1 MGARGCGRKSF
12 EWEPVMRC
20 ALLLFLVLLRPW
32 APVSAQGKP
41 LEGFDA
47 YVTRS
52 MAAWKVPG
60 LAVAIVRND
69 SVVLAKGYGVR
80 TLGKPDPV
88 DAHTLFA
95 IGSSSKAFT
104 AMAVAMLVDQGKV
117 KWDDRATNYLPELQL
132 YDPYA
137 TRELTVRD
145 LLTHRSG
152 LTAADLILYAEHM
165 TRDSALHQVRYVK
178 PTYSFRSH
186 FGYSNLMYLAA
197 GQLTARVTRASWDDV
212 VRQRIFIPLGM
223 TASNTSVT
231 PLNRLPDVATPHEEV
246 DDTVRAIPYFNI
258 DAIGP
263 AGSIN
268 SNALDM
274 AQWVR
279 FQLAGGKVGGK
290 PLISAAAFQET
301 HTPQTVVPL
310 EGFWKLAAEDAHLL
324 NYGMGWFLHDYKG
337 RGVVQHG
344 GNIDGMSALVGML
357 PEEKTGI
364 VVLSNL
370 GGNDLTYALM
380 YRVFDAY
387 LKQPAKD
394 WSAVFLKAS
403 REAQTQAKAERKK
416 TEAQRVPGTSPS
428 LSPEKYAGMYTDT
441 LNGDAVVRREKPGL
455 VLQYGTLVADLAH
468 WQYDTF
474 QATWRQRRLGK
485 SYVTFTLDATGKVD
499 KMNVVD
505 LAEFRRKPEVAD
517 TTPGIRLAQAE
528 LPRYTGSFASPSL
541 PITAEVQ
548 LVDGQLKLTVPG
560 QPVYTLVPVTATR
573 FRLTGDEVQAG
584 FFLEYTI
591 DGGTVQRV
599 TLVQPDPQPALTL
612 VPKRAA
618 GR

>member
-1 MGARGCGRKSF
+1 MRCAL
-12 EWEPVMRC
+12 PRC
-20 ALLLFLVLLRPW
+20 ALLLFLALLRPG
-32 APVSAQGKP
+32 AAGSAQTKP

-88 DAHTLFA
+88 DARTLFA

-197 GQLTARVTRASWDDV
+197 GQLAARVTGVSWDDL
-212 VRQRIFIPLGM
+212 VRQRIFTPLGM

-231 PLNRLPDVATPHEEV
+231 LLDRLPDVATPHDEV
-246 DDTVRAIPYFNI
+246 DDTVQTVPYFNL

-268 SNALDM
+268 SNVLDM

-290 PLISAAAFQET
+290 PLISAAAFEET
-301 HTPQTVVPL
+301 HTPQTVAPL
-310 EGFWKLAAEDAHLL
+310 EGFWKLVAQDAHLL
-324 NYGMGWFLHDYKG
+324 NYGMGWYLHDYQG

-344 GNIDGMSALVGML
+344 GNIDGMTALVGML
-357 PEEKTGI
+357 PEEQTGV

-370 GGNDLTYALM
+370 GGNELTYALM

-403 REAQTQAKAERKK
+403 REGQAQAKEERKK
-416 TEAQRVPGTSPS
+416 TEAQRIAGTSPS
-428 LSPEKYAGMYTDT
+428 LSLEKYAGIYTDT
-441 LNGDAVVRREKPGL
+441 LNGDAVVRREQPGL

-474 QATWRQRRLGK
+474 QAIWRRHRLGK
-485 SYVTFTLDATGKVD
+485 SYVTFALDATGKID
-499 KMNVVD
+499 KMNLVD
-505 LAEFRRKPEVAD
+505 LAEFRRKPEAAD
-517 TTPGIRLAQAE
+517 TTPGIRLAVAD
-528 LPRYTGSFASPSL
+528 LPRYTGTFASPSL
-541 PITAEVQ
+541 PVTAEVQ
-548 LVDGQLKLTVPG
+548 LVNGQLKLTVPG

-573 FRLTGDEVQAG
+573 FRLTGDQVPAG

-591 DGGTVQRV
+591 DGGTVRRV

-612 VPKRAA
+612 VPKRSA